1 MNKKLQ
7 ITKAE
12 MTEKELILSVD
23 HSTSFDYIKA
33 TGQMLVDSDDISFIY
48 LLEADNQYVYL
59 VIGKEYW
66 NKIKECKQLEL
77 PVSLSNG
84 NGKIVLE
91 QFFEELDYLIQ
102 NIEGNG
108 NYGEEME
115 KAVEAVFMQK

>member
-84 NGKIVLE
+84 SGKIVLE
-91 QFFEELDYLIQ
+91 QFFDELDYLIQ

>member
-12 MTEKELILSVD
+12 LTKQELILSVD
-23 HSTSFDYIKA
+23 HSIQFDHIRA
-33 TGQMLVDSDDISFIY
+33 AGQMLVDSDDISFIY
-48 LLEADNQYVYL
+48 LLETDDQYVYL
-59 VIGKEYW
+59 VIKKEYW
-66 NKIKECKQLEL
+66 SKVKESKELEL
-77 PVSLSNG
+77 PIYISNG
-84 NGKIVLE
+84 SEKIVLE

-115 KAVEAVFMQK
+115 KAVEAAFIQK